1 MKTPTLNGLWLAAA
15 AIAVVGCA
23 ADPTKDLEAVA
34 KDWSRTIRASQV
46 IPVYP
51 LTEDIQPGDVFLV
64 QTPISKQTEIY
75 EERGFLPIDQL
86 VTRFHDLDYGKFYE
100 DDYWRGTYATI
111 SHPRPGWTTDSAELV
126 SAPRVAFPTYNFSV
140 QEGGGLQ
147 LALPIQG
154 IPVGLGLLGAARA
167 TGTVTI
173 RDAYTYAI
181 DGESLAR
188 TLYSWYASDPSIK
201 DTLKAMA
208 DQADSE
214 VYLRAINRV
223 YLTKGVIVTLTDQDT
238 VSGGAD
244 VGAAK
249 KIVPPNLSSQ
259 DEIEAYK
266 KTLAALS
273 EPLNELSGVPGG
285 SVRFV
290 HASKRSVSLS
300 ENFDRPLVIGYAGF
314 DVKVFPGTGE
324 LSAPIPSF
332 TVLSGQVEASAFA
345 RAQVWNKSAGEL
357 NKSYL
362 DWLIQDGNRNKVLT
376 WLKQVGSPDVDPA
389 NLISTKHAS
398 LLVRANERFGFH
410 PGGN

>member
-1 MKTPTLNGLWLAAA
+1 MRTPTSNTLWIVAAA
-15 AIAVVGCA
+15 MVVSGCA
-23 ADPTKDLEAVA
+23 ADPTKDLERVA

-75 EERGFLPIDQL
+75 EKRGFLPIDQL

-100 DDYWRGTYATI
+100 DDYWLGTYATV
-111 SHPRPGWTTDSAELV
+111 SHPRPGWTTGSVALV
-126 SAPRVAFPTYNFSV
+126 SAPRVAFPTYSFNIK
-140 QEGGGLQ
+140 EGGGLQ

-154 IPVGLGLLGAARA
+154 IPVGLGVLGAARA
-167 TGTVTI
+167 NGTVTI
-173 RDAYTYAI
+173 KDAYTYAI

-208 DQADSE
+208 NQADSE
-214 VYLRAINRV
+214 VYLRAVNRV
-223 YLTKGVIVTLTDQDT
+223 YLTKGVIVTLTDQDA
-238 VSGGAD
+238 VSGGTD

-249 KIVPPNLSSQ
+249 KIVPPDLSSQ
-259 DEIEAYK
+259 DEVEAYK
-266 KTLAALS
+266 KALAALS
-273 EPLNELSGVPGG
+273 EPLNDVTSGPGG

-314 DVKVFPGTGE
+314 DVKVFPETGV

-345 RAQVWNKSAGEL
+345 PAHVWNTSAGEL
-357 NKSYL
+357 NKAYL
-362 DWLIQDGNRNKVLT
+362 AWLNEDNNRRKVSE
-376 WLKQVGSPDVDPA
+376 WLKEVDHPDIDPA
-389 NLISTKHAS
+389 NLITTKHAS
-398 LLVRANERFGFH
+398 LLVRANERFGFYT
-410 PGGN
+410 GSE